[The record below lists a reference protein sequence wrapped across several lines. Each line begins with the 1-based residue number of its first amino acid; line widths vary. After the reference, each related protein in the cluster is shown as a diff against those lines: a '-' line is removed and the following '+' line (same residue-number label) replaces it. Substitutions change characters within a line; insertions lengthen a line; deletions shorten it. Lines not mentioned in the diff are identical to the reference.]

1 MLTGAFLC
9 LHRSGMPEADSLKH
23 PRQFYRNKLL
33 FSISPFTCLISG
45 YTHLSHNTKGT
56 NMTVHG
62 ISTDSIVNLREKDGK
77 WHVVNILNDGVIF
90 VLKNADTGEEIKASL
105 QDIETPNK

>member
-1 MLTGAFLC
+1 
-9 LHRSGMPEADSLKH
+9 
-23 PRQFYRNKLL
+23 
-33 FSISPFTCLISG
+33 
-45 YTHLSHNTKGT
+45 
-56 NMTVHG
+56 MTVHG